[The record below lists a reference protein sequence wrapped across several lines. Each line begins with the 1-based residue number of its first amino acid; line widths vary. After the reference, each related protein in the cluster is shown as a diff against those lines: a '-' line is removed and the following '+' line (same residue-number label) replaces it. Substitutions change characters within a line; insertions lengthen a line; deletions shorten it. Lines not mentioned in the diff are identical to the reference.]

1 MNTKDRILDAAERL
15 FARQG
20 VEATSLRAI
29 TAQAGVNLAAVNY
42 HFQSK
47 ESLLH
52 AVIAR
57 RLNPVNEKRLAMLDT
72 CEEAA
77 GDAPLPLDEV
87 LDALL
92 RPVFE
97 MLSGQAKEFTP
108 IMGRIFTESA
118 ELTEQVFQKHLA
130 HVAQRFLPAFQRALP
145 DLPLVELLWRLQFV
159 YGVMSQTMG
168 AGRIVKF
175 LAKGQCDTTD
185 VDATMRRVE
194 TFLLAG
200 LRAPVPVEVEH
211 AAY

>member
-1 MNTKDRILDAAERL
+1 MQCVDIAAEDFDHVVVNRRINIEIGGVTQVGIEPVGSVERAAEVGEVRL
-15 FARQG
+15 DVLLLGIPLRQLN
-20 VEATSLRAI
+20 EAFLRI
-29 TAQAGVNLAAVNY
+29 DV
-42 HFQSK
+42 
-47 ESLLH
+47 
-52 AVIAR
+52 
-57 RLNPVNEKRLAMLDT
+57 
-72 CEEAA
+72 
-77 GDAPLPLDEV
+77 GDGPLPLDEV

-211 AAY
+211 AAH

>member
-1 MNTKDRILDAAERL
+1 MKTKDRILDAAERL
-15 FARQG
+15 FARNG

-57 RLNPVNEKRLAMLDT
+57 RLNPVNEKRLAMLDA

-77 GDAPLPLDEV
+77 GDGPLPLEP
-87 LDALL
+87 LLQALL

-159 YGVMSQTMG
+159 FGVMSHTML

-185 VDATMRRVE
+185 AEGTMKRVE
-194 TFLLAG
+194 TFVLAG
-200 LRAPVPVEVEH
+200 LKAPVPVEVEH
-211 AAY
+211 AAH

>member
-1 MNTKDRILDAAERL
+1 MTTKDRILDAAERL

-57 RLNPVNEKRLAMLDT
+57 RLNPVNEKRLAMLDA

-77 GDAPLPLDEV
+77 GDGPLPLDEV